1 MKYDIKIV
9 IVLVTLFFIAQIIG
23 LSIIYKDIKVQ
34 VVEGVTEVVHGET
47 VIGPRPELYGPQ
59 TFIWMIS
66 SILLMTGLLLLLI
79 KFQKIN
85 WVKVLFFSASFL
97 TISVALGV
105 LIDPNLAYLIA
116 FALAIMK
123 VFKPNKLAHNIIEML
138 MYSGLAVL
146 LVPLFDLTWMI
157 LLLVAISA
165 YDIYAVWRSKH
176 MVKMATFQIK
186 SKIFTGLLIP
196 LKESVKVGKGPIKV
210 DKRVKGEKVKV
221 EEAIMGSGDVAFPLM
236 FSGVVM
242 ERLIKV
248 SQLTKEIAFMKTLAI
263 PIVVSLVLLFLL
275 IQGRKGKYY
284 PGMPFITAGCLLGS
298 FFTLFL

>member
-1 MKYDIKIV
+1 MKYDIKI
-9 IVLVTLFFIAQIIG
+9 ISLLVSLFFIAQIVG
-23 LSIIYKDIKVQ
+23 LSILYKDIKLQ
-34 VVEGVTEVVHGET
+34 VVDGVTEVVHSET

-59 TFIWMIS
+59 SFIWMIS

-97 TISVALGV
+97 TLSVALGV
-105 LIDPNLAYLIA
+105 LIDPTLAYTIA
-116 FALAIMK
+116 FVLAIIK
-123 VFKPNKLAHNIIEML
+123 IFKPNKLAHNVIEML
-138 MYSGLAVL
+138 MYSGLTVL

-157 LLLVAISA
+157 FLLIAISA
-165 YDIYAVWRSKH
+165 YDIYAVWKSKH

-196 LKESVKVGKGPIKV
+196 LRESVKVRKGVKKIG
-210 DKRVKGEKVKV
+210 KRVKYEKVKV
-221 EEAIMGSGDVAFPLM
+221 QEAIMGSGDVAFPLM

-248 SQLTKEIAFMKTLAI
+248 NQLTKEMAFVKTLSI

-275 IQGRKGKYY
+275 FQGRRGKYY
-284 PGMPFITAGCLLGS
+284 PGMPFITTGCLLGLL
-298 FFTLFL
+298 FVLFL

>member
-1 MKYDIKIV
+1 MKYDIKI
-9 IVLVTLFFIAQIIG
+9 ISLLVFLFFIAQIVG
-23 LSIIYKDIKVQ
+23 LSILYKDIEVQ

-47 VIGPRPELYGPQ
+47 IIGPRPELYGPQ
-59 TFIWMIS
+59 SFIWMIS

-85 WVKVLFFSASFL
+85 WIKILFFSASFL
-97 TISVALGV
+97 TLSVALGV
-105 LIDPNLAYLIA
+105 LIDPILAYTIA
-116 FALAIMK
+116 FVLAIIK
-123 VFKPNKLAHNIIEML
+123 IFKPNKLAHNVIEML

-146 LVPLFDLTWMI
+146 LVPLFDLTWII
-157 LLLVAISA
+157 LLLIVISA
-165 YDIYAVWRSKH
+165 YDIYAVWKSKH

-196 LKESVKVGKGPIKV
+196 LRESVKVSEGVKKIG
-210 DKRVKGEKVKV
+210 KRVKYEKVKV
-221 EEAIMGSGDVAFPLM
+221 QEAIMGSGDVAFPLI

-248 SQLTKEIAFMKTLAI
+248 NQVTKGMAFMKTLPI

-275 IQGRKGKYY
+275 SQGRKGKYY
-284 PGMPFITAGCLLGS
+284 PGMPFITGGCLLGLL
-298 FFTLFL
+298 FVLFL